1 MKVCP
6 RTTSFGAVNVRK
18 PFHAHCSIHSSRAL
32 STQARQEGFTLDDC
46 ITRTECAS
54 AWADRMRR
62 HLATPH
68 LLPLRPGTAL
78 EDIARNS
85 LPAIEEARAYLAEMT
100 ENEGELKGRSVLIV
114 EGTPL
119 LPYLMA
125 RRGVGVTV
133 TTRSRRYASFLRGC
147 SRQRRVEESVTVL
160 DGSFEVARESGPF
173 DMVIGSAA
181 LYTPEIENTIKRLLD
196 LTSGKLH
203 LFWPES
209 APPQIRF
216 LAGIWPDVHGA
227 PYVDPPY
234 ASSLARVLETLG
246 YRSVVTY
253 AEVGEP
259 VIYPT
264 IGDAVADCAA
274 RMGGVDRRGENHLRR
289 ALRTALTMQKEGLRF
304 RGTYRRAQIVIPAR
318 STPGTA

>member
-1 MKVCP
+1 MSANLFMLIVQY
-6 RTTSFGAVNVRK
+6 
-18 PFHAHCSIHSSRAL
+18 FHIWPGGSRA
-32 STQARQEGFTLDDC
+32 RPEGIMLDDS

-78 EDIARNS
+78 EDIARNA

-100 ENEGELKGRSVLIV
+100 ENEGELAGRSVLIV

-125 RRGVGVTV
+125 RRGVTVTV

-160 DGSFEVARESGPF
+160 DGPFEVARDSGPY
-173 DMVIGSAA
+173 DLVIGSAA
-181 LYTPEIENTIKRLLD
+181 LYTPEIEETIERLLD
-196 LTSGKLH
+196 LVGGTLH

-227 PYVDPPY
+227 AYVDPPY
-234 ASSLARVLETLG
+234 ASSLARVLESLG
-246 YRSVVTY
+246 YRFAYTH

-274 RMGGVDRRGENHLRR
+274 RMGGVDTRGESQLRR
-289 ALRTALTMQKEGLRF
+289 SLRTALTMQKEGLRF
-304 RGTYRRAQIVIPAR
+304 RGTYRRAQLVIPAR
-318 STPGTA
+318 AVPGTA